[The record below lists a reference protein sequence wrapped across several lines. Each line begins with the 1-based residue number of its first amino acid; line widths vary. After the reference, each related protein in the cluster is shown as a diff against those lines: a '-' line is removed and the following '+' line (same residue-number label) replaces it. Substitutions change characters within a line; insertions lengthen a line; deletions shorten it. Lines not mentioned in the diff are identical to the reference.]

1 MKAFRKLCLIRRIWY
16 LLFIQPAR
24 IDDLG
29 LIINQVAQNRPRDP
43 KEVRKEEL
51 KARGPQEKPNFLVRY
66 IVICR

>member
-24 IDDLG
+24 IDDLA
-29 LIINQVAQNRPRDP
+29 LIISQEAQNRPRDP
-43 KEVRKEEL
+43 KEVRKEQL

-66 IVICR
+66 KVIM